1 MNRQSIDVATDYVES
16 NISGLLEKM
25 TIEILI
31 NKPEQP
37 VEFMID
43 WLEKN
48 GEKAYS
54 EAKANL
60 DRR

>member
-1 MNRQSIDVATDYVES
+1 
-16 NISGLLEKM
+16 M

-54 EAKANL
+54 EAKTNL